1 MKKSVIAI
9 SDETTELSSELFSI
23 LQGAGMAVRPGWL
36 NSSSYHCESTN
47 DDPATIVAVVYEVPL
62 GFSSKSLRQVSQKA
76 RALWPTIPLIAC
88 ITTGLH
94 RWNAFGEIVVR
105 AGFDAM
111 AESAAQLPA
120 LLREVEEHS
129 ESGDLPR
136 PSKWLP
142 EQTAFMLPVS
152 LRKQQLCGAF
162 TLIASL
168 HSAMCQNQ
176 AASFAVS
183 GLGRL
188 IRADRWSI
196 YLRRENR
203 AYAARLGALVSR
215 EFLPGHSLSFD
226 HEWQRELLESAGSA
240 DAVASKTAEEAATRM
255 MAVKRS
261 AKRNRIVAAPLF
273 SEDRVIGVLEGL
285 RGGANSRAFSR
296 AEVALLTAVAPTIAM
311 ALSNSV
317 RIAEAE
323 RLSSTDELTR
333 LHNARYLRQFLVNE
347 IKRARRY
354 HTRVAALFVDL
365 DDFKR
370 VNDIHGHLVGS
381 HCLMEVAALLL
392 PSVRD
397 TDCVVRYGGDEFVVI
412 LPEAGSDDAALVAH
426 RIRAKIEGHRFT
438 GGRRLRIS
446 FTASIGVAVFPDNA
460 PSPRQLVSCA
470 DQAMYAAKAANKNC
484 VRLAATPDPSHAVEE
499 LHGLTP
505 SDKQFQRIPDG
516 RFIS

>member
-1 MKKSVIAI
+1 MKKTVIAI
-9 SDETTELSSELFSI
+9 SDETAELSSELISI
-23 LQGAGMAVRPGWL
+23 LQNAGIAVRPGRL
-36 NSSSYHCESTN
+36 NSSAYDHESMN
-47 DDPATIVAVVYEVPL
+47 DDPATVVAVVYEVPL

-76 RALWPTIPLIAC
+76 RSVWPAVPLIAC
-88 ITTGLH
+88 ITAGLH

-120 LLREVEEHS
+120 LLREVEERS

-136 PSKWLP
+136 PFKRVP
-142 EQTAFMLPVS
+142 EQTAFTLPAS
-152 LRKQQLCGAF
+152 LRRQQLHGAF

-168 HSAMCQNQ
+168 HAATCEDE
-176 AASFAVS
+176 AASFAVA

-188 IRADRWSI
+188 IRADRWAI
-196 YLRRENR
+196 YLARENR
-203 AYAARLGALVSR
+203 SDTGRLGALLAR

-226 HEWQRELLESAGSA
+226 HEWQRELLESAVSA
-240 DAVASKTAEEAATRM
+240 DAVASQTAKEAVTRM

-261 AKRNRIVAAPLF
+261 EKGNRIVAAPLF
-273 SEDRVIGVLEGL
+273 SGDRVIGVVEGL

-296 AEVALLTAVAPTIAM
+296 TEGALLTAVAPAIAM

-323 RLSSTDELTR
+323 RLSSTDELER

-370 VNDIHGHLVGS
+370 VNDLHGHLVGS

-412 LPEAGSDDAALVAH
+412 LPEAGVDDAALVAH
-426 RIRAKIEGHRFT
+426 RIRAKIEGHCFT

-446 FTASIGVAVFPDNA
+446 FTASIGVASFPDNA
-460 PSPRQLVSCA
+460 PSPRQLISCA

-484 VRLAATPDPSHAVEE
+484 VRLAAPPGPSQAAEE
-499 LHGLTP
+499 LHGLAQT
-505 SDKQFQRIPDG
+505 DKQFQRIPDE

>member
-1 MKKSVIAI
+1 MKKTVIAI
-9 SDETTELSSELFSI
+9 SDETAELSSDSISI
-23 LQGAGMAVRPGWL
+23 LQHAGIAVRPGRL
-36 NSSSYHCESTN
+36 MPSAYDCEPTN
-47 DDPATIVAVVYEVPL
+47 NDPATIVAVVYEVPL
-62 GFSSKSLRQVSQKA
+62 GFSSQSLRKMTQKA
-76 RALWPTIPLIAC
+76 RSLWPAVPLIAC

-94 RWNAFGEIVVR
+94 RGNELGQLILH

-120 LLREVEEHS
+120 LLREVEEQT

-136 PSKWLP
+136 PFKRLP
-142 EQTAFMLPVS
+142 EQITFMLPAS

-162 TLIASL
+162 ALIASL
-168 HSAMCQNQ
+168 HAAMCEDE
-176 AASFAVS
+176 AGSFAVN

-188 IRADRWSI
+188 ISADRWAI
-196 YLRRENR
+196 YLARENR
-203 AYAARLGALVSR
+203 ADRLRLGALVAR
-215 EFLPGHSLSFD
+215 EFSRDHSLSFD
-226 HEWQRELLESAGSA
+226 HEWQRELLDTAVS
-240 DAVASKTAEEAATRM
+240 AVAVAGKTAEEAVTRM
-255 MAVKRS
+255 MTVKRS
-261 AKRNRIVAAPLF
+261 EKGNRIVAAPLF
-273 SEDRVIGVLEGL
+273 SEDRVIGVVEGL
-285 RGGANSRAFSR
+285 RRAPNSRAFSR
-296 AEVALLTAVAPTIAM
+296 AELALLTAVTPAIAM

-354 HTRVAALFVDL
+354 HTRVAALFLDL

-370 VNDIHGHLVGS
+370 VNDLHGHLVGS
-381 HCLMEVAALLL
+381 HCLMEVAGLLL
-392 PSVRD
+392 PSIRD

-412 LPEAGSDDAALVAH
+412 LPEAGSEDATLVAD

-438 GGRRLRIS
+438 GGRRLGIS

-460 PSPRQLVSCA
+460 PSPRQLISCA

-484 VRLAATPDPSHAVEE
+484 IRLAATSEPAHAGEE
-499 LHGLTP
+499 LHDLTQ
-505 SDKQFQRIPDG
+505 SDKQFQRIPDE